1 MCFFS
6 FFFRFIIK
14 IEIGQNLVEPRLTE
28 NKTLDA
34 ETIHRLFSQ
43 KIVWLVPT
51 KDILVRATLF

>member
-1 MCFFS
+1 MRF

-14 IEIGQNLVEPRLTE
+14 IGTGQNLVEPRLTE

-34 ETIHRLFSQ
+34 ETIHRLLNSQ

-51 KDILVRATLF
+51 RDILVRATLF